1 MPAEGVILN
10 VSAKFRRKRVT
21 LIFLALRGG
30 NKGHNL
36 RGDVKGHTRQRV
48 GPGPRARGSSPGS
61 WAPDPGP
68 GFGPGP
74 RALALGRRPGPRA
87 RASGHTLAEMSS
99 WVYFLSGRRTLC
111 VAMCKLVYAFGHS
124 PLGCI

>member
-48 GPGPRARGSSPGS
+48 GPGPWARGPGLRS
-61 WAPDPGP
+61 A
-68 GFGPGP
+68 
-74 RALALGRRPGPRA
+74 
-87 RASGHTLAEMSS
+87 
-99 WVYFLSGRRTLC
+99 
-111 VAMCKLVYAFGHS
+111 
-124 PLGCI
+124 PLGTGCEVTGAGLHVRDGLARGLAAFAGHPLQ